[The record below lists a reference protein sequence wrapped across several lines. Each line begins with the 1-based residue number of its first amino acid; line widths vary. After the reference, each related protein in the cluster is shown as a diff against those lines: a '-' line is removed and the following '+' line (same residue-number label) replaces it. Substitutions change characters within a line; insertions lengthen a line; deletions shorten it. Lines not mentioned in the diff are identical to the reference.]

1 MLFKFK
7 KIIQAD
13 NTSSIIN
20 ELSQS
25 DAEILSELSQSDAE
39 SKCWLPPRRISID
52 KENLPIVHHI
62 QPIQPNIF
70 KLFIQYIFE
79 HIIKNFYKKY
89 LKRFLIL
96 RKFLSY
102 LNYIRIKFLDLIMKV
117 MDLFVVFNLSMVK
130 VSVENSEKISVLI
143 NSNKIDTHCK
153 GVFPAVNHSIFLAQD
168 YYLFPEI
175 YISKVEDA
183 KVNGASNFIFKGSE
197 LLCHELYDF
206 DSDYTSEELN
216 TRLRLNTNENKAY
229 WIKKNKDKNPT
240 IINKAASF
248 LDACAGNYAHWLTE
262 VLPRICLFCQIKE
275 FENIPIIIN
284 SGLHENIIESLAF
297 IVGKERTVFTLPLRN
312 TVTVNELYVVS
323 PTGYIPFDVRPGKS
337 SSHHGI
343 FSKDALKI
351 LTSKVMSEINLFA
364 PDYPQ
369 KIYLCRRSKVRQLI
383 NETEIEKLLVDNG
396 FSVIDTAN
404 LSFQEQVILFNNAKV
419 IVAPTGAA
427 CANLIFAKENAKVII
442 LMSIHK
448 NMPYKYWM
456 HMANARGIYNISY
469 VLGEI
474 VNNIN
479 MDFHADYYIKPDDL
493 HACLSHME
501 I

>member
-1 MLFKFK
+1 MRLERMLIKFRK
-7 KIIQAD
+7 TIQVD
-13 NTSSIIN
+13 NTCPIF
-20 ELSQS
+20 
-25 DAEILSELSQSDAE
+25 SELPHNDAQKE
-39 SKCWLPPRRISID
+39 CWLPQRRVSID
-52 KENLPIVHHI
+52 KENLPILHNI
-62 QPIQPNIF
+62 QQVKINIF

-79 HIIKNFYKKY
+79 HIIKNFHKKY
-89 LKRFLIL
+89 LKYFLQLSKLLNNI
-96 RKFLSY
+96 RKKF
-102 LNYIRIKFLDLIMKV
+102 LNYIRMKFI
-117 MDLFVVFNLSMVK
+117 DLFVMRDIFTVGMAK
-130 VSVENSEKISVLI
+130 VSSENSDKISVLTTL
-143 NSNKIDTHCK
+143 NKIDTHCK
-153 GVFPAVNHSIFLAQD
+153 GVFPAVNHNIFFAQD

-183 KVNGASNFIFKGSE
+183 EVNGASNFIFKGAE
-197 LLCHELYDF
+197 LICHELYDF

-216 TRLRLNTNENKAY
+216 ARLILNTNDNKAY
-229 WIKKNKDKNPT
+229 WINKNIKKNST

-248 LDACAGNYAHWLTE
+248 VDACAGNYAHWLTE

-284 SGLHENIIESLAF
+284 SGLHKNIIESLAF
-297 IVGKERTVFTLPLRN
+297 IVGKQRSVFTLSLGN

-337 SSHHGI
+337 SHHGI

-351 LTSKVMSEINLFA
+351 LTIKVMSQIELFA

-369 KIYLCRRSKVRQLI
+369 KIYLRRRSKVRQLI

-396 FSVIDTAN
+396 FSVVDTEN
-404 LSFQEQVILFNNAKV
+404 LSFQEQVILFNNAQV

-427 CANLIFAKENAKVII
+427 CANLIFAKENAKIII
-442 LMSIHK
+442 LMGIHK

-456 HMANARGIYNISY
+456 HMANARDIYNISY

-474 VNNIN
+474 VHNIS

-493 HACLSHME
+493 LTCLLHME